1 MWLIFI
7 ASPKLRGKILITKNE
22 QISLLVLG
30 ASGGA
35 GHVYHGSCSSSF
47 LILKNDKP
55 ICLVDLGLGVTR
67 ALKCYGYPLPDTVVI
82 THNHTDHSGELPVV
96 LRVEESMGRLLN
108 IIAAAP
114 VSERLQWHRM
124 AEHAEL
130 YQPTELANWI
140 APEPETDIPLIDDLC
155 ITFHAAKHSEL
166 CFGFVISRFS
176 NHSNR
181 VKKIPLIGYTGDSG
195 YSPSLYKKISHC
207 LVSVFDAR
215 PEGNQWHAGI
225 DEVQP
230 FLGDHAY
237 IIGHGL
243 DEQSIHENLN
253 MMRPGQLIN
262 IPEHD

>member
-1 MWLIFI
+1 MQNMIQ
-7 ASPKLRGKILITKNE
+7 PELRGKILSTKNE

-30 ASGGA
+30 VSAGA

-55 ICLVDLGLGVTR
+55 ICLVDLGLGVTQ
-67 ALKCYGYPLPDTVVI
+67 ALKSYGYSLPDTVVI
-82 THNHTDHSGELPVV
+82 THNHTDHAGELPVV
-96 LRVEESMGRLLN
+96 LRVEEAAGRRLN

-114 VSERLQWHRM
+114 VSERLQYHRM

-130 YQPTELANWI
+130 YQPAELANWI
-140 APEPETDIPLIDDLC
+140 SPEPNTDIHLADGLD

-166 CFGFVISRFS
+166 CFGFVISCS
-176 NHSNR
+176 NGTT
-181 VKKIPLIGYTGDSG
+181 KTPLIGYTGDSG
-195 YSPSLYKKISHC
+195 YLPSLYETVSRC

-215 PEGNQWHAGI
+215 PKGNKWHAGL
-225 DEVQP
+225 DEVEP
-230 FLGDHAY
+230 FLGAHAY

-243 DEQSIHENLN
+243 DVQSIPEHAK

-262 IPEHD
+262 IPEKD

>member
-1 MWLIFI
+1 MN
-7 ASPKLRGKILITKNE
+7 TTNE

-30 ASGGA
+30 VSGGA

-47 LILKNDKP
+47 LILKKDKP

-67 ALKCYGYPLPDTVVI
+67 ALKCHGYSLPDTLVI
-82 THNHTDHSGELPVV
+82 THNHTDHAGELPVV
-96 LRVEESMGRLLN
+96 LRVEESMGRRLN
-108 IIAAAP
+108 IISAAP
-114 VSERLQWHRM
+114 VAERLQRHRM

-140 APEPETDIPLIDDLC
+140 SPEAEMEIPLIDDLC
-155 ITFHAAKHSEL
+155 IRFHVAKHSEL
-166 CFGFVISRFS
+166 CFGFVISRS
-176 NHSNR
+176 RIHANG
-181 VKKIPLIGYTGDSG
+181 VKKTPLIGYTGDSG
-195 YSPSLYKKISHC
+195 YFPALYKTVSAC
-207 LVSVFDAR
+207 SVSVFDAR
-215 PEGNQWHAGI
+215 PEGNKWHAGI

-243 DEQSIHENLN
+243 DEQSTHENLN